1 MQINAEGLKQWI
13 FRKRRLRQAY
23 RDCFY
28 GRDGKAHTAGQIVI
42 AHLRR
47 FCRTSDTGLIRDSQ
61 GRSDPVAMAY
71 AQGLRD
77 CCAMIVLHLNIE
89 DSDLY
94 NYERAERQ
102 ANSPSTSNQ
111 P

>member
-1 MQINAEGLKQWI
+1 LNADGLREWI

-23 RDCFY
+23 RDCFC
-28 GRDGKAHTAGQIVI
+28 GNDGKLHVAGQITI

-47 FCRTSDTGLIRDSQ
+47 FARANESGLVRDSA
-61 GRSDPVAMAY
+61 GRSDPIAMAY

-77 CCAMIVLHLNIE
+77 VVAMIVLHLNIE

-94 NYERAERQ
+94 NVERIERAQKAPQE
-102 ANSPSTSNQ
+102 
-111 P
+111 

>member
-28 GRDGKAHTAGQIVI
+28 GRDGKAHAAGQIVL
-42 AHLRR
+42 AHMRR
-47 FCRTSDTGLIRDSQ
+47 FARTNETGLLRDNV

-77 CCAMIVLHLNIE
+77 FCAMIVLHLNID

-94 NYERAERQ
+94 NYERQER
-102 ANSPSTSNQ
+102 NNTSPSSNQ